1 MKPEWIL
8 KPFYELTLDELYAL
22 LQLRM
27 EVFIVEQNC
36 VYQDCD
42 DKDQESHHLMAWCNG
57 KLAAVTRLLP
67 PGVSYAEPSIGR
79 VITSPA
85 FRGMKL
91 GRELMT
97 RSIESCYELFGK
109 QPIRIGA
116 QQYLKTFYESFGFRQ
131 VGEPY
136 DEDGIQHIKMLLS

>member
-1 MKPEWIL
+1 MEWLI
-8 KPFYELTLDELYAL
+8 KPFAGLTPNELYAV

-27 EVFIVEQNC
+27 EVFVVEQQC
-36 VYQDCD
+36 IYQDCD
-42 DKDQESHHLMAWCNG
+42 DKDQPAHHLMAWQEG
-57 KLAAVTRLLP
+57 KLAACTRLLP
-67 PGVSYAEPSIGR
+67 AGISYAEPSIGR

-85 FRGMKL
+85 FRGISL

-97 RSIESCYELFGK
+97 RSIEACYELFGK

-116 QQYLKTFYESFGFRQ
+116 QQYLEKFYESFGFRR
-131 VGEPY
+131 VSEPY

>member
-1 MKPEWIL
+1 MNTEWTL
-8 KPFYELTLDELYAL
+8 KPFYELANDELYAI

-27 EVFIVEQNC
+27 EVFIVEQQC

-42 DKDQESHHLMAWCNG
+42 DKDQPAHHLMAWNNG

-67 PGVSYAEPSIGR
+67 PGISYAEPSIGR
-79 VITSPA
+79 VITALA
-85 FRGMKL
+85 FRRIKL

-97 RSIESCYELFGK
+97 RSIEACYELFGK

-116 QQYLKTFYESFGFRQ
+116 QQYLKNFYESFGFRQ
-131 VGEPY
+131 VSEPY
-136 DEDGIQHIKMLLS
+136 DEDGIQHIKMLLG